1 MEGILNKL
9 SHQVL
14 GLTAAT
20 LLFTLVAACQGSDPP
35 AVQGGGEAGL
45 DDAGAKTEFRLVAK
59 NNSFESRRL
68 VAVADS
74 EINLTLANEDAGVL
88 HNFALYRSRDAKDV
102 LFRGEIVMGIA
113 EEQYMF
119 TAPSPG
125 SYFFRCDAHPD
136 TMTGTF
142 VTR

>member
-1 MEGILNKL
+1 LNKPIQ
-9 SHQVL
+9 QVL

-20 LLFTLVAACQGSDPP
+20 LLFALIAACQGSDPP
-35 AVQGGGEAGL
+35 AVQGGGEEGL
-45 DDAGAKTEFRLVAK
+45 EDAGAKTEFRLVAK

-74 EINLTLANEDAGVL
+74 EITLKLANEDAGVP
-88 HNFALYRSRDAKDV
+88 HNFAVYKSRDARDV
-102 LFRGEIVMGIA
+102 IFRGEIVMGIA
-113 EEQYMF
+113 EEQYTF